1 MFVFSFKNGND
12 DSMRDSFHK
21 YYILLVEMKD
31 FNASI
36 DNKRFIDQTVK
47 NKKEEREKLVEMSKN
62 DHYPT
67 GNLLHYLYH
76 QIYRKLISIDL
87 SRQANTSI
95 RQQINFVG
103 KLEEDDGV
111 TIFFIVEKQQK
122 TIPSFSL
129 DSLIV
134 TEQDNNGTSKNIK
147 LIE

>member
-95 RQQINFVG
+95 RQQMNFVG
-103 KLEEDDGV
+103 KLEEDDGA

-122 TIPSFSL
+122 TFPSFSL